1 MPDSQ
6 DELWA
11 AHRAGLAHPPPPAP
25 LDDDPPRREPTAAEH
40 LWELHDRG
48 FIDDETYAAELEKLT

>member
-11 AHRAGLAHPPPPAP
+11 AHRAGLPHPPHPAP
-25 LDDDPPRREPTAAEH
+25 LGDEPVGRQPTTAEH

-48 FIDDETYAAELEKLT
+48 FIDDETYDAELAKLT